1 MPELKF
7 TVSQSDLDIFEAVH
21 HTTLHAY
28 VEAHLERWIPAA
40 KTTAVSQIGNPEK
53 SALIK
58 ARISQYK
65 KDKAAEA
72 KAAKENAK

>member
-28 VEAHLERWIPAA
+28 VEAHLERWIPAV
-40 KTTAVSQIGNPEK
+40 KDTAASQISNKEK
-53 SALIK
+53 AVIIK